1 MAKKTAIQELQDR
14 LSELFGFRSQTERQI
29 KATELRLDEA
39 RREKNNLAKAKR
51 LAAKHGIEI
60 ERDDGDYWVTHP
72 FFVDTPDD
80 PCDGGHFCVGGTE
93 VLNNVEAYVAAL
105 AKLNGSKP
113 A

>member
-14 LSELFGFRSQTERQI
+14 LYELFDARAHTDRTI
-29 KATELRLDEA
+29 KTTELLLDEA
-39 RREKNNLAKAKR
+39 RREKNALAKAKR

-72 FFVDTPDD
+72 FFVDTPED
-80 PCDGGHFCVGGTE
+80 PCEGGHFCVGGTE
-93 VLNNVEAYVAAL
+93 VLNNVETYVAAL

-113 A
+113 